1 MPQLAKSLT
10 TSAQYMPAAL
20 AHIFIAG
27 PHCNVP
33 ASVIAVVTHAPLLQ
47 LVPDAQ
53 TLPHRPQFPLSNVGF
68 EQYCFWPDGSVQTTV
83 PVGQTGGGG
92 AVPHVPPKQLSPA
105 AHMFPHAPQF
115 P

>member
-20 AHIFIAG
+20 AHAFIEA
-27 PHCNVP
+27 PHCTVP
-33 ASVIAVVTHAPLLQ
+33 ASVIAVVAHAPLLQ
-47 LVPDAQ
+47 PVPDGQ
-53 TLPHRPQFPLSNVGF
+53 TLPHRPQFPLSNIGF
-68 EQYCFWPDGSVQTTV
+68 EQYCFWPDGSVQTTASA
-83 PVGQTGGGG
+83 GQTGGGG